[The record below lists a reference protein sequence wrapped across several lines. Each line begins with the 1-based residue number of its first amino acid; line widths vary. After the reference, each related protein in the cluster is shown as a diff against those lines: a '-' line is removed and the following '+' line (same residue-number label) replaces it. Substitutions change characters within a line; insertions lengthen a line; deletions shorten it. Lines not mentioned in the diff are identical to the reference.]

1 MNQKHPST
9 DSTLRLALAII
20 IVGFTIVLGALSL
33 FHAAAF
39 PVFSAMLTPM
49 GIVLGYYFLRKERQ
63 Q

>member
-1 MNQKHPST
+1 MNQNHPGT

-49 GIVLGYYFLRKERQ
+49 GIVLGYYFLGKERQ